1 MSRIVSSTRFLETD
15 LHYPI
20 GLNVGLVYQ
29 GYDLV
34 ALLMWKGAERLF
46 ENSELILRSIDLS
59 SNQLTGD
66 IPEEIGNLIELVSLN
81 LSSNNLTGEITS
93 KIGRLTSLEFL
104 DLSRNHL
111 CCSIPPSLAQIN
123 RLTMLN
129 LSNNNLSGK
138 IPIGTQLQSFEASS
152 YEGNVGLCGK
162 PLDKICQ
169 GDEEVAHQKPE
180 TPEEGSSTDKKS
192 IYLSV
197 TLGFAT
203 GFWGL
208 WGSLLLIRT
217 WRHKY
222 VLFLNN
228 IIDTMYVFM
237 VLNATK
243 FQRWLRG

>member
-1 MSRIVSSTRFLETD
+1 
-15 LHYPI
+15 
-20 GLNVGLVYQ
+20 
-29 GYDLV
+29 
-34 ALLMWKGAERLF
+34 
-46 ENSELILRSIDLS
+46 
-59 SNQLTGD
+59 
-66 IPEEIGNLIELVSLN
+66 
-81 LSSNNLTGEITS
+81 LTGEITS

-104 DLSRNHL
+104 DLSKNHL
-111 CCSIPPSLAQIN
+111 SGPIPPSLVQID

-129 LSNNNLSGK
+129 LSKNNLSGR
-138 IPIGTQLQSFEASS
+138 IPIGTQLQSFDASS
-152 YEGNVGLCGK
+152 YEGNTDLCGK
-162 PLDKICQ
+162 PLDIKCP

-197 TLGFAT
+197 ALGFIT

-228 IIDTMYVFM
+228 IIDTTYVFM